1 MIAISTHGNQAFDDK
16 DSNWKLRQILGFR
29 PETEALVLGLT
40 GLDYVSLAG
49 ELYGLTPTEA
59 KVAREFA
66 RGHSYKQV
74 AQRLRIS
81 EDTVR
86 AHIKQIY
93 PKTRVNRQSDLVRLI
108 LSMSTSGV

>member
-1 MIAISTHGNQAFDDK
+1 MRGTVQLTGAISR
-16 DSNWKLRQILGFR
+16 L
-29 PETEALVLGLT
+29 
-40 GLDYVSLAG
+40 G

-66 RGHSYKQV
+66 GGHSYKEV

-93 PKTRVNRQSDLVRLI
+93 PKTSMNRQSDLVRLV

>member
-1 MIAISTHGNQAFDDK
+1 MRGTVQLTGAISR
-16 DSNWKLRQILGFR
+16 L
-29 PETEALVLGLT
+29 
-40 GLDYVSLAG
+40 G

-66 RGHSYKQV
+66 GGHSYKEV

-93 PKTRVNRQSDLVRLI
+93 PKTRMNRQSDLVRLV